1 MTELLLALVPVYGYY
16 AVALIVF
23 LAAVGIPLPSSV
35 LVVTC
40 GGLAASGDLNLMQL
54 IATTATCYVVGDQL
68 AFAIG
73 AAAGPQQIEKLKKRP
88 KLAALVQKAEK
99 LYSKHGSFAVFLS
112 RTVLSPIGPSM
123 AYLSGASKM
132 NKLQFSVLSTLGIVL
147 WSTAF
152 SMLGYVSTGN
162 LPVVSDLVASI
173 MATMFFLFLSIGF
186 FIWLWVHW
194 RHFEVDSI

>member
-1 MTELLLALVPVYGYY
+1 MTELLLTLVPVYGMY
-16 AVALIVF
+16 AVAVIVF
-23 LAAVGIPLPSSV
+23 LAALGIPLPSSV

-40 GGLAASGDLNLMQL
+40 GGLAASGDLNIIQLMV
-54 IATTATCYVVGDQL
+54 TTAICYAVGDQV

-73 AAAGPQQIEKLKKRP
+73 AAAGPQQIEKMKRRP
-88 KLAALVQKAEK
+88 KLEKLVNKAEN

-132 NKLQFSVLSTLGIVL
+132 NRLQFSVLSALGIAL
-147 WSTAF
+147 WSAAY
-152 SMLGYVSTGN
+152 SLLGYISAGN

-173 MATMFFLFLSIGF
+173 LATVFFLLLSIGF
-186 FIWLWVHW
+186 FIWLWLHW
-194 RHFEVDSI
+194 RHFEVDAV